1 MFVVYFNIVKSEVCM
16 GYDAVTTICVFAV
29 SSEVDEILSVGFW
42 RWCVGIERI
51 VLLDF
56 IHRLVSQKIEE

>member
-29 SSEVDEILSVGFW
+29 SSEVDEILSVGF
-42 RWCVGIERI
+42 
-51 VLLDF
+51 
-56 IHRLVSQKIEE
+56 